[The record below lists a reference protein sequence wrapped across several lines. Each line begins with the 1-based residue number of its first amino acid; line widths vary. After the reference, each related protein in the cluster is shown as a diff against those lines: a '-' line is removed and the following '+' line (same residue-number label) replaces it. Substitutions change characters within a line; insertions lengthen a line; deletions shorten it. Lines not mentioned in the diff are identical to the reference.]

1 MIFRIFICLLFFS
14 IHSEVSYAA
23 GSALE
28 QCVNDNMLETG
39 KSRDEILPICI
50 EAFKSSNALTE
61 EEYQSKLEERNR
73 IIRLGRELNRPISE
87 VEQELRE
94 RGLFDITPPEQKLSR
109 PKTVSPRAASTKKS
123 CRSLD
128 TREYGMVPDGRLS
141 TPWSEEDLISR
152 YGPPC
157 QTIIM
162 RNGGKQLKYD
172 KDENNN
178 GSLFMIVNGHIVK
191 KMRLY

>member
-1 MIFRIFICLLFFS
+1 MISRISIFLIVFS
-14 IHSEVSYAA
+14 LCSEVSYAA

-28 QCVNDNMLETG
+28 QCVNDNMLETR

-61 EEYQSKLEERNR
+61 EEYQSKLEEREK

-87 VEQELRE
+87 VEQELRQ
-94 RGLFDITPPEQKLSR
+94 RGLFDIKPPEQKLSR
-109 PKTVSPRAASTKKS
+109 PKTVSPPAQNIGKS

-128 TREYGMVPDGRLS
+128 TREYGMVPDGRIS
-141 TPWSEEDLISR
+141 TPWYEEDLISR

-157 QTIIM
+157 HTRIG
-162 RNGGKQLKYD
+162 RNGRKLLQYD
-172 KDENNN
+172 KDIYNN
-178 GSLFMIVNGHIVK
+178 GSLFIIVNGRVVEK
-191 KMRLY
+191 SRLN